1 MFDNLTEDNILLY
14 ATKAYDKPNCVM
26 SEFLEDIKRFN
37 YLKKLF
43 MRYRKYSELRERL
56 ILNHLMVLYN
66 VFGPEVVSRLLFYK
80 VDERDYSALKTF
92 LLFLNIMPDRIK
104 GINGV
109 DIISS
114 DIPVDMKIAQTL
126 REIN

>member
-26 SEFLEDIKRFN
+26 SEFLEDMKRFN
-37 YLKKLF
+37 YLNKLF
-43 MRYRKYSELRERL
+43 MRYRKYDELRERL

-66 VFGPEVVSRLLFYK
+66 VFGPEAVSRLLFYK
-80 VDERDYSALKTF
+80 VEKEDYSPLKTF
-92 LLFLNIMPDRIK
+92 LLFLNIMPEKVK
-104 GINGV
+104 GINGS

-114 DIPVDMKIAQTL
+114 YIPVDMKIANKL
-126 REIN
+126 RAE

>member
-1 MFDNLTEDNILLY
+1 MFDNLTEENILLY

-26 SEFLEDIKRFN
+26 SEFLEDMKRFN
-37 YLKKLF
+37 YLNKLF
-43 MRYRKYSELRERL
+43 MRYRKYDELRERL

-66 VFGPEVVSRLLFYK
+66 VFGPEAVSRLLFYK
-80 VDERDYSALKTF
+80 VEKEDYSPLKTF
-92 LLFLNIMPDRIK
+92 LLFLNIMPDKIK

-114 DIPVDMKIAQTL
+114 YIPVDMKIANKL
-126 REIN
+126 RAE

>member
-37 YLKKLF
+37 YLKKLL
-43 MRYRKYSELRERL
+43 MRYRKYSELRQRL
-56 ILNHLMVLYN
+56 IMNHLMVLYN

-80 VDERDYSALKTF
+80 VDKEDYSALKTF

-114 DIPVDMKIAQTL
+114 DIPVDMKIASIL
-126 REIN
+126 REE

>member
-1 MFDNLTEDNILLY
+1 MFDNLTEENILLY

-26 SEFLEDIKRFN
+26 SEFLEDMKRFN
-37 YLKKLF
+37 YLNKLF
-43 MRYRKYSELRERL
+43 MRYRKYDELRERL

-66 VFGPEVVSRLLFYK
+66 VFGPEAVSRLLFYK
-80 VDERDYSALKTF
+80 VEKEDYSALKTF

-114 DIPVDMKIAQTL
+114 YIPVDMKIASIL
-126 REIN
+126 REE

>member
-1 MFDNLTEDNILLY
+1 MFDNLTEENILLY

-26 SEFLEDIKRFN
+26 SEFLEDMKRFN
-37 YLKKLF
+37 YLNKLF
-43 MRYRKYSELRERL
+43 MRYRKYDELRERL

-66 VFGPEVVSRLLFYK
+66 VFGPEAVSRLLFYK
-80 VDERDYSALKTF
+80 VEKEDYSPLKTF
-92 LLFLNIMPDRIK
+92 LLFLNIMPEKVK

-114 DIPVDMKIAQTL
+114 YIPVDMKIANKL
-126 REIN
+126 RAE